1 MPYMW
6 WKFYH
11 PLRIPS
17 MINRIIL
24 ITILLLQ
31 SCYCIA
37 QSNQEEFSFSDEIED
52 SISALYIKPIPKPEM
67 LLKRIVERLQFDQ
80 KREHD
85 VGRYLVE
92 ATFSQGT
99 LVPFSASLVI
109 SAERGIGLEKIKKEK
124 FSYEGP
130 YTLAQQDTFMISD
143 FLVQFAALSPLH
155 AHKAY
160 WEEYK
165 AMSPLANTK
174 ETMRCYDVTAD
185 SIADEKG
192 RAVLRFRFEWK
203 KRQRKDFDWERY
215 QGEITGSAYFNSRTL
230 QLKQFKGEAHLP
242 SFKYSTRLRYMV
254 DYHKS
259 SKSPVLKQI
268 TILGTKDDMVMRAT
282 VREFDE

>member
-1 MPYMW
+1 M
-6 WKFYH
+6 KH
-11 PLRIPS
+11 LLS
-17 MINRIIL
+17 
-24 ITILLLQ
+24 ILLLLAWVPGAALGQ
-31 SCYCIA
+31 NPLDSL
-37 QSNQEEFSFSDEIED
+37 FSVEKED

-130 YTLAQQDTFMISD
+130 YTLAQQDTSMISD

-165 AMSPLANTK
+165 AVSPLANTK